1 MHIQA
6 IVISG
11 FKSYRDIVKISDL
24 SPGHNVVVGRNGSG
38 KSNFFDAI
46 RFLLS
51 DAYTNLRNSERQAL
65 LHEGV
70 SKAPS
75 AFVEITFD
83 NSDGRLPFDKDQVT
97 LRRIISQTKDEYVLD
112 KKNVTRTEVF
122 NLLETAGFSK
132 SNPYYIVQQGRISAL
147 CSMKDEQR
155 LQLLEEVAGTR
166 LYDER
171 REESLKILQE
181 TAIKRTR
188 ILEVVKYLEERMA
201 ELETEKEEL
210 KKLEELETERR
221 SIEYTLYVTELEQIK
236 ESLEQLEADRQGLAE
251 ESEKLYET
259 NEYSTKRKDTLE
271 QRVDDLEQQVKLA
284 QFKLHSLR
292 EQYAN
297 ESEREARLKVSLTT
311 TEDIDKLKNSSL
323 SELQDALREASQRDH
338 ECRHQLQN
346 MQNQLDG
353 KLHEEMELEQRI
365 NEIEQKILRMHSRE
379 QGRSKFS
386 SVQERDTFL
395 QREIQELEWTLTETK
410 ASLANIVEERQK
422 VESDQ
427 NILKEEEKN
436 LNNEIHT
443 LNEELKAL
451 QEELSGFQQRRNAL
465 QLQKQELWREENEYE
480 QEISS
485 IQKDISKKERD
496 LCYACGAKSYAA
508 LENLDNILK
517 DKPSLRKGFYG
528 PLYTLF
534 TVDEKFF
541 LSVEVAAG
549 QSLSFVVVDSHEIA
563 AALVEELQRVK
574 GGRLTFIPLQ
584 EVEPKQLPV
593 LPPTQDAFP
602 ILNKIVPSQTELYPA
617 LQAVFGSTLVARS
630 ISVAASLSKEYNV
643 NCVTL
648 DGDTVNKTGAMAG
661 GYSDQSRSRLKAF
674 KEVQVLR
681 EHLQQCQVKLQ
692 KVKEQLKENE
702 TQLNQSSSFIQK
714 TEVEC
719 YTKSSQIH
727 NKEEYL
733 SKNREEQDKLQEQCR
748 QVHSNEDILAQTK
761 RETEMAIS
769 LRKQE
774 LGTPLVSR
782 LTWEEQRHIQGL
794 ESEKVELFNRLQVIR
809 NDRTLL
815 EQQLA
820 SLTAEVDEYLYR
832 KIASLRLEIQKL
844 KQNESEEMNETWLYP
859 SLAIREDI
867 EAEHRSLL
875 STLLSIKNEI
885 EMWEEKLE
893 SFIQQENEMKEELET
908 LRQEET
914 KSKQALDIVS
924 SRMEQLYIRRAKFLE
939 KKSSLERSIVNL
951 GSLPAN
957 FHEYRSLSRNT
968 LEKRMQRNQNKLK
981 KFTHVNRKALDQYR
995 NFTEQREI
1003 LGKRL
1008 EELDKGDLSIRQLV
1022 ETLDNRKDEDISRT
1036 FRTIREHF
1044 SKLFEQLVP
1053 GGNARLVMKY
1063 RDSSQTTDSSIID
1076 EEKENENPQN
1086 TEKEFS
1092 RPLSFAG
1099 VSIEVSFPGSSQVYL
1114 LEQLSGGQKSIVALA
1129 LIFAIQF
1136 LDPAPFYLFD
1146 EIDANLDATYRKAVS
1161 RLLQTQSQRGTQFIT
1176 TTFRPEFLHVADK
1189 CFGVSQVNKIS
1200 TIQEVSR
1207 DDALLF
1213 VGSEDTEISTQ

>member
-11 FKSYRDIVKISDL
+11 FKSYRDTVKISDL

-51 DAYTNLRNSERQAL
+51 DAYTNLRNNERQAL

-70 SKAPS
+70 SKAPT

-155 LQLLEEVAGTR
+155 LQLLEEVAGTK

-181 TAIKRTR
+181 TATKRTR
-188 ILEVVKYLEERMA
+188 ILEVVKYLEERMS

-221 SIEYTLYVTELEQIK
+221 SLEYTLYITELEEIK
-236 ESLEQLEADRQGLAE
+236 ESLEQLEADRQGLAD

-259 NEYSTKRKDTLE
+259 KEYSSKRKDTLE
-271 QRVDDLEQQVKLA
+271 QRVEDLEQQVKLA
-284 QFKLHSLR
+284 QFKLHALR
-292 EQYAN
+292 EQYTN
-297 ESEREARLKVSLTT
+297 ESEKEARLKVSLTT
-311 TEDIDKLKNSSL
+311 TEDTDKLKKSSL
-323 SELQDALREASQRDH
+323 SELQDALREASQREN

-346 MQNQLDG
+346 IQNQLDR
-353 KLHEEMELEQRI
+353 KIHEEMDLEQRI
-365 NEIEQKILRMHSRE
+365 NEIEQKVLRMHSRE

-395 QREIQELEWTLTETK
+395 QNEIQELEWTLTETK
-410 ASLANIVEERQK
+410 SSLTNILEERQK
-422 VESDQ
+422 VENDQ
-427 NILKEEEKN
+427 NTLKEEEKN
-436 LNNEIHT
+436 LNHEIRT
-443 LNEELKAL
+443 LNEELKGL
-451 QEELSGFQQRRNAL
+451 QEEVSSFQKQRNAL
-465 QLQKQELWREENEYE
+465 QLQKQELWRQENEYE
-480 QEISS
+480 QELSS

-496 LCYACGAKSYAA
+496 LCYACGAKIYAA
-508 LENLDNILK
+508 LEILDNVLK
-517 DKPSLRKGFYG
+517 DKPNLRTGFYG

-534 TVDEKFF
+534 TVDDKFS
-541 LSVEVAAG
+541 LAVEVAAG
-549 QSLSFVVVDSHEIA
+549 QSLSFVVVENHENA
-563 AALVEELQRVK
+563 AALVQELQRVK
-574 GGRLTFIPLQ
+574 GGRLTFVPLQ
-584 EVEPKQLPV
+584 EVEPKQLPA

-602 ILNKIVPSQTELYPA
+602 ILNKIVPKQTELYPA

-630 ISVAASLSKEYNV
+630 ISVAASLSREYNV

-681 EHLQQCQVKLQ
+681 ENLQKCQEKLQ
-692 KVKEQLKENE
+692 KVKDQLKENE
-702 TQLNQSSSFIQK
+702 TQLNQLSSWIQK
-714 TEVEC
+714 SDVEC
-719 YTKSSQIH
+719 YTRSSQIH
-727 NKEEYL
+727 DKEECL
-733 SKNREEQDKLQEQCR
+733 SKNRQEQNKLQEQWR
-748 QVHSNEDILAQTK
+748 QIHNNEDTLAQTK
-761 RETEMAIS
+761 REIETAIS

-774 LGTPLVSR
+774 LGTPLVST
-782 LTWEEQRHIQGL
+782 LTLEEQRQTQDM
-794 ESEKVELFNRLQVIR
+794 ESEKMELFSKLQAIHS
-809 NDRTLL
+809 DKMSL

-820 SLTAEVDEYLYR
+820 SLNAEVDEYLYR

-844 KQNESEEMNETWLYP
+844 KQNDSDEMNDNWLHP
-859 SLAIREDI
+859 SIATKEDI

-875 STLLSIKNEI
+875 SELSSIKNEI
-885 EMWEEKLE
+885 EMWEEKLDN
-893 SFIQQENEMKEELET
+893 FVQQENEMKEELET
-908 LRQEET
+908 LRQDET
-914 KSKQALDIVS
+914 KSKQALDVVS
-924 SRMEQLYIRRAKFLE
+924 SRMEQLYLRRAKFLE
-939 KKSSLERSIVNL
+939 KKSSLERSIVSL

-957 FHEYRSLSRNT
+957 FHEYRSLSRNI

-995 NFTEQREI
+995 NFTEQREA

-1008 EELDKGDLSIRQLV
+1008 EELEKGDSSIRQLI

-1036 FRTIREHF
+1036 FRTVREHF
-1044 SKLFEQLVP
+1044 SKLFDELVP
-1053 GGNARLVMKY
+1053 GGKARL
-1063 RDSSQTTDSSIID
+1063 
-1076 EEKENENPQN
+1076 EKENENPQN
-1086 TEKEFS
+1086 SEREPS

-1146 EIDANLDATYRKAVS
+1146 EIDANLDSTFRKAVS
-1161 RLLQTQSQRGTQFIT
+1161 RLLQTQSQQGTQFIT
-1176 TTFRPEFLHVADK
+1176 TTFRPEFLFVADK

-1200 TIQEVSR
+1200 SIQEVSR

-1213 VGSEDTEISTQ
+1213 VGSEETEISTQQ